1 MLNPTYQPMLTEE
14 KLNINLKNASEAEM
28 TKSFSSSH
36 GIFCFCWK
44 IKNQMQSLWSK
55 NIGALL
61 RIFFSIKRGEII
73 YFPPEGKEIVVFR
86 RAI

>member
-1 MLNPTYQPMLTEE
+1 MLETMGAKETIKFN
-14 KLNINLKNASEAEM
+14 NLAKNASFERM
-28 TKSFSSSH
+28 DNPPFSSKS

-44 IKNQMQSLWSK
+44 IKDQMQSLWSK

-61 RIFFSIKRGEII
+61 RIFFSIKGGEII
-73 YFPPEGKEIVVFR
+73 YFPPEGKEIVVFG